1 MCATSIQNARKLAEG
16 IKESAQR
23 QAVSHGILIGGLKK
37 RPVVFSEQQRQQLS
51 EIYPG
56 VSIPFVGDTFRSF
69 FAPNHGD
76 DGKLYRVDEDVVVK
90 YEGHKRVAHIICF
103 WLIQLSNTHNR
114 LFECKFYDIAIDENG
129 LPLRDEYSGHILLGN
144 ISNELVM
151 LNVNAI
157 RQKVM
162 IYHHDVSKIIAI
174 DHERPRF
181 PLIEYDVVV
190 PFYAVKG
197 DMVLVNGSDNEIW
210 LAHVIFS
217 DENRKTARI
226 KYYEKD
232 PSDSDGL
239 HYVVEGSEDQI
250 EWDCI
255 ITSVKGDWS
264 GNRWKCDTN
273 PL

>member
-23 QAVSHGILIGGLKK
+23 QAVNNGILIGGLKK

-56 VSIPFVGDTFRSF
+56 VNIPFVGDTFRSF

-103 WLIQLSNTHNR
+103 WLIQLSNTQNR

-144 ISNELVM
+144 ISDELIM
-151 LNVNAI
+151 LNVNAN
-157 RQKVM
+157 KVESNDLSSRCEQS
-162 IYHHDVSKIIAI
+162 YC
-174 DHERPRF
+174 
-181 PLIEYDVVV
+181 
-190 PFYAVKG
+190 
-197 DMVLVNGSDNEIW
+197 N
-210 LAHVIFS
+210 
-217 DENRKTARI
+217 
-226 KYYEKD
+226 
-232 PSDSDGL
+232 
-239 HYVVEGSEDQI
+239 
-250 EWDCI
+250 
-255 ITSVKGDWS
+255 
-264 GNRWKCDTN
+264 
-273 PL
+273 